1 MKKEILLLSS
11 LISLAVVIYLGIPN
25 GVNIND
31 DKPFVEKLPQTT
43 PVQIENLEENI
54 LLKFDIVRL
63 DPSGSMIMAGKTEPD
78 IVIDIY
84 DGNQKLSSVN
94 SDSHGDWVWIS
105 EKKINDGLKRF
116 NLKHR
121 NSEGKVFNSEENII
135 IFFEKDVKENQKI
148 VKIKNKNQSGI
159 EIMNNN
165 EQIKGLALD
174 SVEHFDNNKLRLKG
188 RSIPDYEI
196 QIFLSQKLIGK
207 SSVNS
212 NGMWEFSINK
222 IEFNSVDL
230 EIRSSYENNILSLK
244 TKILNGNIDQK
255 LFFEKKIIVED
266 GNSLWRIA
274 RKTLGGGILY
284 AEIYKNNVEIIDD
297 PNLIFP
303 GQVFKIPNLKQSV
316 SYEQR

>member
-1 MKKEILLLSS
+1 M
-11 LISLAVVIYLGIPN
+11 
-25 GVNIND
+25 
-31 DKPFVEKLPQTT
+31 
-43 PVQIENLEENI
+43 
-54 LLKFDIVRL
+54 
-63 DPSGSMIMAGKTEPD
+63 
-78 IVIDIY
+78 
-84 DGNQKLSSVN
+84 
-94 SDSHGDWVWIS
+94 
-105 EKKINDGLKRF
+105 
-116 NLKHR
+116 
-121 NSEGKVFNSEENII
+121 
-135 IFFEKDVKENQKI
+135 
-148 VKIKNKNQSGI
+148 KIKNKNQSGI

-207 SSVNS
+207 SLVNS

-255 LFFEKKIIVED
+255 LLFEKKIIVED

-284 AEIYKNNVEIIDD
+284 AEIYKNNKKIIDD

-316 SYEQR
+316 FYEQK

>member
-31 DKPFVEKLPQTT
+31 DKVVVEKHPQTT
-43 PVQIENLEENI
+43 PVLNENLEENI

-63 DPSGSMIMAGKTEPD
+63 DPSGGIIMAGKTEPD

-94 SDSHGDWVWIS
+94 SDFHGDWVWVS

-121 NSEGKVFNSEENII
+121 NSEGQVFNSDENII
-135 IFFEKDVKENQKI
+135 IFFEKDVKENQKV

-165 EQIKGLALD
+165 EQVKGLALD

-207 SSVNS
+207 SLVNS

-284 AEIYKNNVEIIDD
+284 AEIYKNNKKIIDD

-316 SYEQR
+316 FYEQK

>member
-31 DKPFVEKLPQTT
+31 DKVVVEKHPQTT
-43 PVQIENLEENI
+43 PVLNENLEENI

-63 DPSGSMIMAGKTEPD
+63 DPSGGIIMAGKTEPD

-94 SDSHGDWVWIS
+94 SDFHGDWVWVS

-121 NSEGKVFNSEENII
+121 NSEGQVFNSDENII
-135 IFFEKDVKENQKI
+135 IFFEKDVKENQKV

-165 EQIKGLALD
+165 EQVKGLALD

-207 SSVNS
+207 SLVNS

-284 AEIYKNNVEIIDD
+284 AEIYKNNKKIIDD

-316 SYEQR
+316 FYEQR